1 MLILLS
7 TNIVDMIL
15 DLIHAKVSLSNG
27 SGFGKN
33 LILFGTD
40 MSSSMHVDN
49 KKKYILIL
57 GKEPTDGLNDTML
70 TAENEYFDQF

>member
-1 MLILLS
+1 
-7 TNIVDMIL
+7 MIL
-15 DLIHAKVSLSNG
+15 DLIHAEVSLFNG

>member
-15 DLIHAKVSLSNG
+15 DLIHAEVSLSNG